1 MRKKNQVFIVIFLLG
16 LAAIAN
22 GSLIKIDGNANA
34 EIMILTGLVMEM
46 VSLTAFFFSNVNKIR
61 TLLKQLPE

>member
-1 MRKKNQVFIVIFLLG
+1 MRKKNQVFIVIFLLE
-16 LAAIAN
+16 LTAIAN

>member
-16 LAAIAN
+16 LTAIAN

-34 EIMILTGLVMEM
+34 ELMILTGLVMEM
-46 VSLTAFFFSNVNKIR
+46 VSLTAFLFSNVNKIR
-61 TLLKQLPE
+61 TLLKQLRE

>member
-16 LAAIAN
+16 LTAIAN
-22 GSLIKIDGNANA
+22 GSLIKIDGYANA

-46 VSLTAFFFSNVNKIR
+46 VSLTALFFSNINKIR
-61 TLLKQLPE
+61 TLLKQLRE

>member
-1 MRKKNQVFIVIFLLG
+1 MFIVIFLLG
-16 LAAIAN
+16 LTAIAN

-46 VSLTAFFFSNVNKIR
+46 VSLTAFFFSNINKVR
-61 TLLKQLPE
+61 TLLKQLRE